1 MKNYAINENIITVL
15 KNFDVYS
22 TLHSGQV
29 FRVKPVGEKK
39 YMIISGDKCAILE
52 EGENPIIT
60 TNHVDYF
67 VNYFDLDSDYGKYT
81 AKAKDKYAASA
92 VGFSPSLR
100 IMKQDKFETI
110 INFIMSANNNIKR
123 FSKTLELIAET
134 YGKKMQYLE
143 YEYYAFPTP
152 KELSCAEVSKLKELG
167 CGYRDKYIISTA
179 NSILNGFDL
188 DCVVKLDTISGN
200 KKLCELMGIGEKV
213 ADCILLFAYQK
224 YDAFPVDTWIE
235 KIYHENY
242 GGESTNRREIR
253 KFFVDKYGKYA
264 GVVQQ
269 YIFYYKREV

>member
-1 MKNYAINENIITVL
+1 MKNYEINENVITVL

-29 FRVKPVGEKK
+29 FRVREIDTKK
-39 YMIISGDKCAILE
+39 YMIISGDKCAILADCE
-52 EGENPIIT
+52 FPTIT
-60 TNHVDYF
+60 TDYVDYF
-67 VNYFDLDSDYGKYT
+67 VNYFDLEPDYSKFLVE
-81 AKAKDKYAASA
+81 AKDQFAKEA

-100 IMKQDKFETI
+100 IMKQDKFETV

-123 FSKTLELIAET
+123 FSKTLELIATT
-134 YGKKMQYLE
+134 YGEKKKYLD
-143 YEYYAFPTP
+143 YEYYTFPAAD
-152 KELSCAEVSKLKELG
+152 KLACAEVAKLKELG
-167 CGYRDKYIISTA
+167 CGYRDKYIVATA
-179 NSILNGFDL
+179 KAIVNGFDL
-188 DCVVKLDTISGN
+188 NIVDNLDTIAGN
-200 KKLCELMGIGEKV
+200 KKLCELMGVGEKV

-242 GGESTNRREIR
+242 GGESTNRKEIR
-253 KFFVDKYGKYA
+253 KFFVEKYGKYA